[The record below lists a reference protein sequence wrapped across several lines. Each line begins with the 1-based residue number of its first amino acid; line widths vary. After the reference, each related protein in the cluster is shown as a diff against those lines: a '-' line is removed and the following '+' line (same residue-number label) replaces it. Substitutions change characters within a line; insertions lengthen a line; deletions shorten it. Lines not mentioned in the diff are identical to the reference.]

1 MTRLWVDMGDLLSF
15 AAEFRRPS
23 GIQRV
28 LFELGGAL
36 RGLTSRPEPGFV
48 GTDAEGRFQA
58 IPWPRIAETFH
69 RLSAD
74 TPPPQTPRRSPLSA
88 ALHDQTAALFAA
100 LRIIPAVFV
109 AQRRVRRQRR
119 LARSAPSV
127 DPMAAPTAGPMARG
141 DILLVAGAGW
151 SETGHIERVRAARLA
166 GVRIVLLVHDLIPL
180 QRPEW
185 FAAHD
190 TKRFGA
196 WMDGMLDQADLL
208 LTISQATKAD
218 LRRHLARRGKA
229 DRPIGVVRLGD
240 GFPALSAR
248 NDAAQPMPNRPFALF
263 VSTIEARKNHAL
275 LVEAW
280 RRLLQLHGPDNVPQL
295 ILAGRP
301 GGQSDEL
308 MHQLRVSRY
317 LDGHVQVITDA
328 SDTHIAALYR
338 NARFTLFP
346 SLYEGWGLPVTESLA
361 AGCPCLA
368 SASSSIPEAGGTL
381 ARYFDPLDL
390 SDTVRVIS
398 AVITDP
404 AGLIAWSEHIRQEFR
419 PVPWSRMAG
428 EVWAALGEAHAAPAA
443 PAPLPA

>member
-36 RGLTSRPEPGFV
+36 RGLADRAEPGFV
-48 GTDAEGRFQA
+48 VTGAEGRFEA
-58 IPWPRIAETFH
+58 IAWQRIAETFH
-69 RLSAD
+69 HLATD
-74 TPPPQTPRRSPLSA
+74 TRPSLAPRRSRLA
-88 ALHDQTAALFAA
+88 AA
-100 LRIIPAVFV
+100 LRCQGAALLAAARIAPALLV
-109 AQRRVRRQRR
+109 ALKDSQRQRR
-119 LARSAPSV
+119 LARSAPQ
-127 DPMAAPTAGPMARG
+127 AGPMAPG
-141 DILLVAGAGW
+141 DVLLVAGAGW
-151 SETGHIERVRAARLA
+151 AEAGHIQRVHAARLA
-166 GVRIVLLVHDLIPL
+166 GVRVALLVHDLIPL

-190 TKRFGA
+190 TQRFGA
-196 WMDGMLDQADLL
+196 WMDGMLDQSDVLF
-208 LTISQATKAD
+208 TISQATKAD
-218 LRRHLARRGKA
+218 LVRHLTRRGEA
-229 DRPIGVVRLGD
+229 SRPISVVRLGD

-248 NDAAQPMPNRPFALF
+248 TNTNVPLPDHSFALF

-280 RRLLQLHGPDNVPQL
+280 RRLLEMHGPHTVPRL

-308 MHQLRVSRY
+308 MHQLRASHY

-328 SDTHIAALYR
+328 SDAHIAALYR
-338 NARFTLFP
+338 NAAFTVFP

-361 AGCPCLA
+361 AGRPCLA
-368 SASSSIPEAGGTL
+368 SATKSVPEAGGSL

-390 SDTVRVIS
+390 SDAVRAIS
-398 AVITDP
+398 SVITDP
-404 AGLIAWSEHIRQEFR
+404 DGLTAWADRISREFR
-419 PVPWSRMAG
+419 PVPWSRMAC
-428 EVWAALGEAHAAPAA
+428 EIWNVLELDRRRLDQPEA
-443 PAPLPA
+443 